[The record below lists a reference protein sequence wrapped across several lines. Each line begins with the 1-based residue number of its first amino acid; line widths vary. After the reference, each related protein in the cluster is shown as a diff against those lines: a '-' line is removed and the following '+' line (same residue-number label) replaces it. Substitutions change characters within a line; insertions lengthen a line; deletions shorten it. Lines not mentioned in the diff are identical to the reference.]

1 MIMKADL
8 LRKGCNRWSWEYRG
22 TRTHPSRNPKML
34 LRLEDGGLI
43 S

>member
-1 MIMKADL
+1 MITKADL
-8 LRKGCNRWSWEYRG
+8 LWKECNRWSWEYRG

-34 LRLEDGGLI
+34 LRLVDGGLT